1 VSFESLATQGSWL
14 ATHGFKKTTMHQKLA
29 ILLLLGLA
37 LVACKKDD
45 PDPVPTDDSS
55 FGLLQQKVLTKSC
68 ALAGCHASTADNSH
82 IQHQL
87 VLKGDGVYAALVN
100 GPVKN
105 AQAVAAG
112 LKQVAP
118 NDLNKSF
125 FYQKL
130 IFAQSAFK
138 FGNAM
143 PLGADA
149 LSAKQLEFIRQW
161 INAGAPRTGNV
172 ADKTLLD

>member
-1 VSFESLATQGSWL
+1 
-14 ATHGFKKTTMHQKLA
+14 M
-29 ILLLLGLA
+29 I
-37 LVACKKDD
+37 ACKKDE
-45 PDPVPTDDSS
+45 PAPEPTDSSS
-55 FGLLQQKVLTKSC
+55 FALLQQKILTKSC
-68 ALAGCHASTADNSH
+68 ALSGCHASTADNSY

-87 VLKGDGVYAALVN
+87 VLKGEGVYASLVN

-105 AQAVAAG
+105 AQAAAAG

-149 LSAKQLEFIRQW
+149 LSARQLEFIRQW
-161 INAGAPRTGNV
+161 INAGAPRTGAV
-172 ADKTLLD
+172 ADKSLLD